1 MPSLMLHH
9 FPRAAGTA
17 QRQLQKSKNETGLQK
32 VKKVS
37 KCNISQSTQGLH
49 GPDTGIYRRHAM
61 IYMKTQHGQSAFKCR
76 AVLLTPRQR
85 SAFILF
91 DGKRDLEEVMRA
103 TAGLGVSSEDI
114 GHLVAHGLLAPC
126 NVAVQVSVIATAP
139 DGMLGFQA
147 EAPSTF
153 LAKAAT
159 EGSYSVPSSPDEEGL
174 SIATARAQYSRAYP
188 IATRLTASLGL
199 RGFLLNLAVEGAT
212 NLAKLQELA
221 PKIKTAI
228 GPEKFMELQSALYD

>member
-1 MPSLMLHH
+1 
-9 FPRAAGTA
+9 
-17 QRQLQKSKNETGLQK
+17 
-32 VKKVS
+32 
-37 KCNISQSTQGLH
+37 
-49 GPDTGIYRRHAM
+49 M
-61 IYMKTQHGQSAFKCR
+61 IYMKTQHGQSAFQRR

-91 DGKRDLEEVMRA
+91 DGKRDLEEVMKA

-114 GHLVAHGLLAPC
+114 GHLVAQGLLAPC
-126 NVAVQVSVIATAP
+126 NVAVKMAVVASVP
-139 DGMLGFQA
+139 DGSLDLQA

-153 LAKAAT
+153 RANAVTA
-159 EGSYSVPSSPDEEGL
+159 GSNAVTSSPDEDGQ
-174 SIATARAQYSRAYP
+174 SSPAAQANYSRAYP

>member
-1 MPSLMLHH
+1 
-9 FPRAAGTA
+9 
-17 QRQLQKSKNETGLQK
+17 
-32 VKKVS
+32 
-37 KCNISQSTQGLH
+37 
-49 GPDTGIYRRHAM
+49 M
-61 IYMKTQHGQSAFKCR
+61 IYMKTQHGQSAFQRR

-91 DGKRDLEEVMRA
+91 DGKRDLEDVMKA
-103 TAGLGVSSEDI
+103 TAGLGVSPEDI

-126 NVAVQVSVIATAP
+126 NVAVQVSVIAGAP
-139 DGMLGFQA
+139 DSTLDLHA
-147 EAPSTF
+147 EALSTF
-153 LAKAAT
+153 FAKAAT
-159 EGSYSVPSSPDEEGL
+159 EGTCSVPSAPDEDGL
-174 SIATARAQYSRAYP
+174 SIATTQTHYSRAYP
-188 IATRLTASLGL
+188 IAIRLTASLGL